1 MKESEKIPTKCKSLD
16 EILGG
21 GIESGSLTSLYGEA
35 GSGKTNICLQLA
47 RNVVLK
53 GKKVVFIDTEGVSF
67 ERLAQICGE
76 DFPTVTKGLLFFTPY
91 SLEEQEKNVDDAV
104 RLAEAKEEVGLIVLD
119 SATVHYRATFG
130 DESEVNGRQ
139 SLGRQLNQLLQI
151 SRKRGIPVVV
161 TTQVYTDPKTNSFE
175 PIGGHALSHYA
186 KDIIKLENIG
196 DGGLRR
202 AIIKKFRWRPEGLS
216 CEFKII
222 ENGVEGT
229 S

>member
-1 MKESEKIPTKCKSLD
+1 MKESEKLPIQCKSLD
-16 EILGG
+16 DLLGG
-21 GIESGSLTSLYGEA
+21 GIEAGSMTSLYGEA
-35 GSGKTNICLQLA
+35 GSGKTNICLVLTK
-47 RNVVLK
+47 NVVLT
-53 GKKVVFIDTEGVSF
+53 GKKVIFIDTEGVSF
-67 ERLAQICGE
+67 DRLKQICGN
-76 DFPTVTKGLLFFTPY
+76 DFNKVIKGILFFTPY
-91 SLEEQEKNVDDAV
+91 SLEEQEKNVEDAI
-104 RLAEAKEEVGLIVLD
+104 RLAEAKEEIGLIVLD

-196 DGGLRR
+196 NGGLRR
-202 AIIKKFRWRPEGLS
+202 AIIKKYRWRAEGLS
-216 CEFKII
+216 SDFKLT
-222 ENGVEGT
+222 ENGVGELN
-229 S
+229 